1 MSSYIQVSPMGLF
14 WENTFFNLALVTYL
28 FATLC
33 YVAHLLGKKQLGRF
47 ASYILRV
54 SFLLHTGF
62 IVTRALNVQ
71 RVPFV
76 GSFEFGNMFVWA
88 TVLVY
93 LWTEWRMK
101 EQYYAVGAFVTPLA
115 MLYLGYL
122 TVVPRLFPAI
132 RISRAHTQ
140 LAPVLQNNWLTVH
153 VSASIFGY
161 AGFTLAFAAAIMW
174 LLKVN
179 LKSDHL
185 ITRNLPQSKTLE
197 EYMYRG
203 AAFGFLFQSVMII
216 TGAIWADISW
226 GRYWGWDPKEMWALI
241 TWFVYAVYLHA
252 RFTRGWTGLRTIALV
267 MIGWVCMV
275 FTWVGVA
282 WLLTGLHS
290 FG

>member
-1 MSSYIQVSPMGLF
+1 MPSYIQVSPTGLF
-14 WENTFFNLALVTYL
+14 WENTLFNLAAAIYLIATICYLVHL
-28 FATLC
+28 F
-33 YVAHLLGKKQLGRF
+33 GKQQLGRF

-54 SFLLHTGF
+54 AFLIHTAF
-62 IVTRALNVQ
+62 LVTRAINVQ

-93 LWTEWRMK
+93 LWTEWRVE
-101 EQYYAVGAFVTPLA
+101 EQYSTVGAFVTPLV

-122 TVVPRLFPAI
+122 TVVPLLFPAI
-132 RISRAHTQ
+132 RISRIHTP
-140 LAPVLQNNWLTVH
+140 LAPVLQNNWLKVH
-153 VSASIFGY
+153 VSSSIFGY

-174 LLKVN
+174 LLKEN
-179 LKSDHL
+179 LKEGNL
-185 ITRNLPQSKTLE
+185 LTRALPQSKTLE

-216 TGAIWADISW
+216 TGAIWADTSW

-241 TWFVYAVYLHA
+241 TWFVYAIYLHA
-252 RFTRGWTGLRTIALV
+252 RFTRGWTGLRTVALIMV
-267 MIGWVCMV
+267 GWVCMV